1 MSKYDMLVVL
11 PSMPPERYREA
22 AVAALMPYY
31 SELEMP
37 EYRDYEPADPNS
49 VYWVQVNKERGILP
63 DREALGWSEI
73 ADSMNSWTGK
83 VPGDDGYLYVD
94 EAGCGYHLATHNPQG
109 KWDGLGL
116 RLEGPRLLH
125 RPDAAGDP
133 LLAMYEYGE
142 VPQDRDLLA
151 GLPNRCDG
159 GPRGLLDFEALR
171 AAHERLAGERHD
183 AWVAGG
189 DNPTAWPFWF
199 TEDRAENLALARANA
214 VPGYALLRLDGSWI
228 DKREDGYLQNANAYL
243 DALDPDSVVLDV
255 SCHC

>member
-11 PSMPPERYREA
+11 PTMPPERYDEA
-22 AVAALMPYY
+22 VVAALAPYY
-31 SELEMP
+31 SELEVP
-37 EYRDYEPADPNS
+37 EYRDHEAADPNS
-49 VYWVQVNKERGILP
+49 VYWVRVNKERGVLP
-63 DREALGWSEI
+63 DRADLGWSEV
-73 ADSMNSWTGK
+73 AEVMNSWTGV

-94 EAGCGYHLATHNPQG
+94 EAGRGYHLSTRNPRG
-109 KWDGLGL
+109 EWDARGL
-116 RLEGPRLLH
+116 RIGGPRLLH

-133 LLAMYEYGE
+133 RLARYEYGE
-142 VPQDRDLLA
+142 VPRHRDLLA

-189 DNPTAWPFWF
+189 EEPADWPFRF
-199 TEDRAENLALARANA
+199 TEDRAGNLALARANA
-214 VPGYALLRLDGSWI
+214 VPGYALLRLDGRWT
-228 DKREDGYLQNANAYL
+228 DMREDGYLRDANAYL
-243 DALDPDSVVLDV
+243 DALDPESVVLDV